1 MMPTSR
7 RPPRAMRI
15 SRLSP
20 HLSPLAPTRS
30 PLFQLYTLIA
40 TSRRPRHV
48 ELVTVVSLGAVL
60 PVHGAATEAQ
70 HRRPFRRVVVHRGK
84 QVAQQR
90 AVDAV
95 VPRARARARG
105 AGAPRAPAPHVA
117 RHDQVLLVVKVQLAE
132 RHVRSRAC
140 HVDVEVAWA
149 HTAVRGG
156 HAANNRLAE
165 GSEEGVLVARAMR
178 RSWRAR
184 QNRPTVR
191 HRALHSP
198 ARQRA

>member
-48 ELVTVVSLGAVL
+48 ELVTVVGLGAVL

-95 VPRARARARG
+95 VPRA
-105 AGAPRAPAPHVA
+105 RAPAPHVA

-156 HAANNRLAE
+156 AR
-165 GSEEGVLVARAMR
+165 SE
-178 RSWRAR
+178 
-184 QNRPTVR
+184 
-191 HRALHSP
+191 
-198 ARQRA
+198 

>member
-48 ELVTVVSLGAVL
+48 ELVTVVGLGAVL

-95 VPRARARARG
+95 VPRARARAR
-105 AGAPRAPAPHVA
+105 ARRERLHHMSHVTTKSCSWSRCSLPSVTYA
-117 RHDQVLLVVKVQLAE
+117 LA
-132 RHVRSRAC
+132 HVTSTLKLRG
-140 HVDVEVAWA
+140 
-149 HTAVRGG
+149 HTPPCGG
-156 HAANNRLAE
+156 GTQRIIGLRKAAKKASL
-165 GSEEGVLVARAMR
+165 
-178 RSWRAR
+178 
-184 QNRPTVR
+184 
-191 HRALHSP
+191 
-198 ARQRA
+198 